1 MDFELLKTYSAAEVE
16 RVDLIQY
23 NIAALQMLGSGGGN
37 GAIVV
42 TLSETAVAMG
52 ENANQV
58 VSFTPRGYNTS
69 VQFYSPVYLTPD
81 QKSSTD
87 PDLRT
92 TLYWNPQVEVD
103 ESGAAE
109 VEFFTA
115 DRRTPL
121 QVVVEGLTPEGRP
134 LHMLYEIPAAKE

>member
-1 MDFELLKTYSAAEVE
+1 M
-16 RVDLIQY
+16 
-23 NIAALQMLGSGGGN
+23 
-37 GAIVV
+37 
-42 TLSETAVAMG
+42 
-52 ENANQV
+52 
-58 VSFTPRGYNTS
+58 
-69 VQFYSPVYLTPD
+69 
-81 QKSSTD
+81 
-87 PDLRT
+87 
-92 TLYWNPQVEVD
+92 D